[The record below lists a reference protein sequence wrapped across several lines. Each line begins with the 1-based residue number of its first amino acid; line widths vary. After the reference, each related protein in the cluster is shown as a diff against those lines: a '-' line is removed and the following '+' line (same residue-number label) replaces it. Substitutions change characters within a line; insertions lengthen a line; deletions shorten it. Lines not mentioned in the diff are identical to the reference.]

1 MGKYVSMFQLWGSFR
16 KISWSRLK
24 VSSCRSKLAIP
35 GMDSIDML
43 WIKLYIVVWSFNELV
58 MMIAVLS
65 CIVNVRSCSLF
76 LCAFVCVCHVSDYT
90 YVYLIHKFKKDN
102 GYCRWIYTH
111 NYTYEYTYA
120 AHTHIYI
127 ILVYIYIYLYIG
139 IYIYL
144 NISKYIY
151 IYMLVYILWSRPPS
165 LYPPWV
171 SEGGDLIWGHIYIYT

>member
-1 MGKYVSMFQLWGSFR
+1 MYLLDPMGKYVSMFQLWGSFR

-76 LCAFVCVCHVSDYT
+76 LCAFVCVCVMF
-90 YVYLIHKFKKDN
+90 LITHMFIWFTNLKRIMDIAD
-102 GYCRWIYTH
+102 GYIHIITH
-111 NYTYEYTYA
+111 MNIHMQ
-120 AHTHIYI
+120 HTHIYI
-127 ILVYIYIYLYIG
+127 YNISIYIFVYWYIY
-139 IYIYL
+139 
-144 NISKYIY
+144 ISKYI
-151 IYMLVYILWSRPPS
+151 
-165 LYPPWV
+165 
-171 SEGGDLIWGHIYIYT
+171 